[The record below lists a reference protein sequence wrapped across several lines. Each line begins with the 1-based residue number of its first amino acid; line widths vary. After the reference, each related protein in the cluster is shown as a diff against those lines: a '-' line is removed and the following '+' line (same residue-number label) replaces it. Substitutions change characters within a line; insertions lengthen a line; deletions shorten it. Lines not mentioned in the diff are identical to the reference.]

1 MKITK
6 QVLKDLIREEL
17 EEQEKPEYKGSA
29 SAASRLKKS
38 VGSDEEPEDEPDAKK
53 EKSPLEKAKDRLE
66 RAKAKGDPARIKSAE
81 AAVKREK
88 KKAGLPA
95 GLDESVGRV
104 SKSTLYRIIKE
115 ELEEVIGQAEADDIS
130 MGVSTSPR
138 CDFSD
143 LHQIVEANMMTLQAI
158 ANGDGPVSG
167 ACRDPFNAQAL
178 SSLDTALKDIA
189 LVLKQY
195 EDFY

>member
-81 AAVKREK
+81 RAVKREK
-88 KKAGLPA
+88 KKAGLP
-95 GLDESVGRV
+95 ESVRRV

-115 ELEEVIGQAEADDIS
+115 ELEEVIGQTKVDKFVDAS
-130 MGVSTSPR
+130 MTKMEKQLHDRVSQLER
-138 CDFSD
+138 Y
-143 LHQIVEANMMTLQAI
+143 VRRLQSRAGGMHNRI
-158 ANGDGPVSG
+158 NTIENETGI
-167 ACRDPFNAQAL
+167 RTN
-178 SSLDTALKDIA
+178 
-189 LVLKQY
+189 
-195 EDFY
+195 